1 LKKQTNTRARVKPD
15 NKMKTQNQILTNS
28 LRDTLKE
35 VMQTEIKKLPELLEK
50 LPPSDRLNVLCKLM
64 PFVFPK
70 VEAVNLSEGEP
81 FSF

>member
-1 LKKQTNTRARVKPD
+1 
-15 NKMKTQNQILTNS
+15 MKTKDPILTNS

-35 VMQTEIKKLPELLEK
+35 VMQAEIQKLPELLEK
-50 LPPSDRLNVLCKLM
+50 LPPSERLNVLCKLM

-70 VEAVNLSEGEP
+70 VEAVNSSEGEP

>member
-1 LKKQTNTRARVKPD
+1 
-15 NKMKTQNQILTNS
+15 MKTQNQILTNS

-35 VMQTEIKKLPELLEK
+35 VMQKEINQLPDLLEK
-50 LPPSDRLNVLCKLM
+50 LPPSERLNVLCRLM

-70 VEAVNLSEGEP
+70 VDAVNASEGEP

>member
-1 LKKQTNTRARVKPD
+1 MREKPA

-28 LRDTLKE
+28 LRNTLKE
-35 VMQTEIKKLPELLEK
+35 VIQTEIQKLPELLEK
-50 LPPSDRLNVLCKLM
+50 LPPSEHLNVLCKLT

-70 VEAVNLSEGEP
+70 VEAVNSSEGEP